1 MMAAWWPW
9 ALAIGWP
16 LVVLWIVLAWRK
28 RTLQATVNQR
38 LYHFV
43 GGGPQAAQATRRR
56 LTPMA
61 WRERW
66 RQGTSAAA
74 LKLRASE
81 YALFLVGGFLLPF
94 GFGYVLRGIGGGLIL
109 GVLGSGGLYAYFRI
123 KQQRWLHKAEEQL
136 PEFLRGVASAL
147 RAGSSLSQ
155 AMHLVAEEM
164 PEPLGAEISRVL
176 RREALGFNFG
186 ETLEELARRIPS
198 REMGLAVMAIN
209 IQREV
214 GGSLA
219 DLLDTITET
228 ISDRQRLKTE
238 IRVLTAQG
246 RFSGW
251 ILTAMPFV
259 LSLLI
264 WFADPHYI
272 GPLFESLRGW
282 GMLAAAFCLI
292 IIGGIV
298 INSLVRAPEM

>member
-9 ALAIGWP
+9 VLAIGWP
-16 LVVLWIVLAWRK
+16 LVVLWLVLAWRQ
-28 RTLQATVNQR
+28 RSLQATVNQR

-43 GGGPQAAQATRRR
+43 GDRPSATQVPRRR
-56 LTPMA
+56 LAPLA

-74 LKLRASE
+74 LKLRPSE
-81 YALFLVGGFLLPF
+81 YALFLAGAFLVPF
-94 GFGYVLRGIGGGLIL
+94 GFGFALRGIGGGLIL
-109 GVLGSGGLYAYFRI
+109 GVLGTGGLYAYFRI

-251 ILTAMPFV
+251 TLTAMPFV

-264 WFADPHYI
+264 WFADPRYI

-292 IIGGIV
+292 VIGGVV
-298 INSLVRAPEM
+298 INRLVRAPEM

>member
-1 MMAAWWPW
+1 MMAPWWPW
-9 ALAIGWP
+9 VLAIGWP
-16 LVVLWIVLAWRK
+16 LVILWVVLAWRQ

-38 LYHFV
+38 LYDFV
-43 GGGPQAAQATRRR
+43 GDRPQRSGAERRR
-56 LTPMA
+56 LTPVA

-74 LKLRASE
+74 LKLRPSE
-81 YALFLVGGFLLPF
+81 YAFFLAASFVVPF
-94 GFGYVLRGIGGGLIL
+94 GAGYLLRGISGGLIL
-109 GVLGSGGLYAYFRI
+109 GVLGAGGLYAYFRI
-123 KQQRWLHKAEEQL
+123 KKQRWLHKAEEQL

-155 AMHLVAEEM
+155 AMHLVADEM

-176 RREALGFNFG
+176 RREALGFNFS

-228 ISDRQRLKTE
+228 ISERQRLKTE

-251 ILTAMPFV
+251 ILTAMPFI
-259 LSLLI
+259 LSILI

-282 GMLAAAFCLI
+282 GMLGAAFCLI
-292 IIGGIV
+292 VIGGVV
-298 INSLVRAPEM
+298 INRLVRAPEM